1 MSELAPAIARFA
13 LPRVDLRVAFPVA
26 PRGSRATVAF
36 VSVCPRFFERARG
49 FSVARFFAALAAPVR
64 CPSAFACSA
73 LVAMNGIC
81 ATRVPMGPMIPTS
94 DSPGMRNARARAQ
107 VTTMAWTRLF
117 CDVTLDDVPHV
128 GGKNASLGEMIRELA
143 PLGLRIPDGF
153 AVTAEAY
160 RTFIAGARL
169 DSLIAGELAAL
180 DPRDVDA
187 LTRCSERI
195 RAAIVRAPLPEP
207 IELEIADQ
215 YATLSRA
222 YGEEATDVAV
232 RSSATAEDLPNASF
246 AGQQES
252 YLNVRGISFVLE
264 AVRNAFASLFTPRAI
279 RYRVDMGFDR
289 VSLALSVG
297 IQKMVR
303 SDRASAGVIFTL
315 DPDTGHRGVIFVTS
329 SWGLGES
336 VVQGRVAP
344 DQFVV
349 HKGTLRAGFSPL
361 VWKKLGTKEVRLVY
375 DDEGHKQVRNERVA
389 DVDRA
394 RFSLSD
400 EDVLTLARWAEKV
413 EAHYSKRR
421 GADVPMDLE
430 WAKDGVSGE
439 LFIVQARPETVHSRR
454 AHPTVRLYSMK
465 GHGTP
470 LIQGL
475 AIGDGI
481 VHGKVR
487 VLSDPR
493 QADQLKPGEILVTTI
508 TDPDWEPV
516 MKTAAGIVTDRGG
529 RTSHAAIVARE
540 LGVPAIVGASDA
552 TTKLVDGVEVTLS
565 CAEGETGR
573 IYAGALPF
581 DVEEIDPSTLA
592 RPRTQILLNAGN
604 PEHALHL
611 SLLPSDGVG
620 LARMEFVFAGWVGV
634 HPLALTRYATLP
646 VAVRHEVDAITAGY
660 ADKAQF
666 FVDRLAQGIGTIAA
680 AFHPRQVIL
689 RFSDFKTNEYA
700 RLLGGA
706 GFEPAEENPMLG
718 WRGASRYYHPSYREG
733 FLLECAAVKRVR
745 ETFGLTNLKLMVPF
759 CRTPEEGTK
768 VLATM
773 AEAGLVRG
781 QNGLEVYVMAEIPS
795 NILLAERFAEI
806 FDGFSIGSNDL
817 TQLTLGVDRD
827 STTVAPLFDERNDAV
842 KWSCARLIEAAHQAR
857 RKVGICGQAPSDYPD
872 FAAFLVARG
881 IDSISLNPDALVRTT
896 LRVLAMEKELAQ
908 KRTPL
913 EQLAVIEHSAE

>member
-1 MSELAPAIARFA
+1 
-13 LPRVDLRVAFPVA
+13 
-26 PRGSRATVAF
+26 
-36 VSVCPRFFERARG
+36 
-49 FSVARFFAALAAPVR
+49 
-64 CPSAFACSA
+64 
-73 LVAMNGIC
+73 
-81 ATRVPMGPMIPTS
+81 
-94 DSPGMRNARARAQ
+94 
-107 VTTMAWTRLF
+107 MAWTRLLR
-117 CDVTLDDVPHV
+117 DVTLEDVAHV
-128 GGKNASLGEMIRELA
+128 GGKNASLGEMLRELT
-143 PLGLRIPDGF
+143 PLGVRVPNGF

-160 RTFIAGARL
+160 RAFILESNLGSVI
-169 DSLIAGELAAL
+169 DGELSRLNA
-180 DPRDVDA
+180 RDVDD
-187 LTRCSERI
+187 LTRGADRI
-195 RAAIVRAPLPEP
+195 RAAIVGARIPEP
-207 IELEIADQ
+207 IEREIVAE
-215 YATLSRA
+215 YATLSRES
-222 YGEEATDVAV
+222 GEDATDVAV

-252 YLNVRGISFVLE
+252 YLNVRGAPFVLE

-279 RYRVDMGFDR
+279 RYRLDMGFDHA
-289 VSLALSVG
+289 SIALSVG
-297 IQKMVR
+297 VQKMVR

-349 HKGTLRAGFSPL
+349 HKATLREGFAPL
-361 VWKKLGTKEVRLVY
+361 VWKKIGTKEVRLVY
-375 DDEGHKQVRNERVA
+375 DDDGHKQVKTERVSDA
-389 DVDRA
+389 DRA

-400 EDVLTLARWAEKV
+400 ADVLQLARWAEKV
-413 EAHYSKRR
+413 EAHYSRRR

-430 WAKDGVSGE
+430 WAKDGVTGE

-454 AHPTVRLYSMK
+454 SHPKIRLYSLK
-465 GHGTP
+465 GSARP
-470 LIQGL
+470 LVQGL
-475 AIGDGI
+475 AIGDGV
-481 VHGKVR
+481 VHGQVR
-487 VLSDPR
+487 VLRDPR

-516 MKTAAGIVTDRGG
+516 MKMAAGIITDRGG

-540 LGVPAIVGASDA
+540 LGVPAIVGTNDA
-552 TTKLVDGVEVTLS
+552 TSKLTDGAEVTLS

-573 IYAGALPF
+573 VYPGVLPF
-581 DVEEIDPSTLA
+581 DVEEIDPATLA

-604 PEHALHL
+604 PEHALRL

-634 HPLALTRYATLP
+634 HPLALTRYATLAAS
-646 VAVRHEVDAITAGY
+646 VQRQVDAITVGY
-660 ADKAQF
+660 PDKTQF

-680 AFHPRQVIL
+680 AFHPRPVIL

-700 RLLGGA
+700 RLVGGS
-706 GFEPAEENPMLG
+706 GFEPSEENPMLG
-718 WRGASRYYHPSYREG
+718 WRGASRYYHPSYKEG

-745 ETFGLTNLKLMVPF
+745 ETFGLTNLKLMIPF
-759 CRTPEEGTK
+759 CRTPEEGAK

-773 AEAGLVRG
+773 GEAGLVRG
-781 QNGLEVYVMAEIPS
+781 VNGLEVYVMAEIPS

-827 STTVAPLFDERNDAV
+827 STIIAPLFDERNEAV
-842 KWSCARLIEAAHQAR
+842 MWSCAHLIDAAHR
-857 RKVGICGQAPSDYPD
+857 KHRKVGICGQAPSDYPD
-872 FAAFLVARG
+872 FAAFLVSRG

-896 LRVLAMEKELAQ
+896 LRILTMEKELSQ
-908 KRTPL
+908 KRASL
-913 EQLAVIEHSAE
+913 EQLAIVEHSAE